1 MSTYEKYVWRFTV
14 TVRKIASIL
23 TVIALMALVGC
34 SSTPKGKELK
44 STVKFEILEHKGSV
58 LGQETS
64 PAWVEVYLDTGLEK
78 LADFED
84 RYCFVGESSGQ
95 NLEAVKAW
103 ADNFEVATAIAGSVS
118 SRVESTFVGSAS
130 GTPEGTYGRYFEEI
144 VKSSAE
150 ATYSGARKIDDW
162 WVLAR
167 RYDPDDKGKYTDE
180 YRVFILYTIEKDLLD
195 EQVLNMIDAIANDGS
210 ATAEQQNAIN
220 KVKEILAAEGLK

>member
-64 PAWVEVYLDTGLEK
+64 PAWVEVYLDSGITGLEK

-84 RYCFVGESSGQ
+84 RYCFVGESSGH
-95 NLEAVKAW
+95 
-103 ADNFEVATAIAGSVS
+103 
-118 SRVESTFVGSAS
+118 
-130 GTPEGTYGRYFEEI
+130 YGRYFEEI

>member
-1 MSTYEKYVWRFTV
+1 MS
-14 TVRKIASIL
+14 
-23 TVIALMALVGC
+23 VIPATWEA
-34 SSTPKGKELK
+34 
-44 STVKFEILEHKGSV
+44 
-58 LGQETS
+58 ET
-64 PAWVEVYLDTGLEK
+64 
-78 LADFED
+78 
-84 RYCFVGESSGQ
+84 GESSGK

-180 YRVFILYTIEKDLLD
+180 
-195 EQVLNMIDAIANDGS
+195 
-210 ATAEQQNAIN
+210 
-220 KVKEILAAEGLK
+220 